1 MIDFL
6 KLPSP
11 CYVLDEELLD
21 RNLAIIDRVRREA
34 GAEIIVALKACAMW
48 SIFPE
53 LARHSDGATASS
65 AAEARLVFEEFG
77 RPAHTYAPVYT
88 DRNIEEILRCSDHI
102 TFNSV
107 AQFERFGPMALL
119 RGISCG
125 LRINPQYSP
134 VETDL
139 YNPCVPGSRLGVTAD
154 LLKELP
160 AGIDGL
166 HFHVLCESRPHH
178 LRLALEAVE
187 KHFGQYLDRIK
198 WLNMGGGHLMTA
210 SWYDCDRLIAL
221 LKAFRSRHPNLR
233 LILEPGS
240 AFTWRTGFL
249 VSTVEDI
256 VENGGVTTAMLDVS
270 FACHMPDCLEMPY
283 KPAIV
288 GAREPQEG
296 DRRWRMG
303 GNSCLAGDYCG
314 DWEFEHELQVGE
326 RIVFEDMIHYTM
338 VKMPAFLA
346 GIRASGESS
355 FKYLQNVFSS
365 VCPKEQGETLALY
378 VAEKALNSYPVPGA
392 CRVHGGGFA
401 GTMQA
406 FVPAKYTGEFRKAV
420 DAVMGKGACMVM
432 HVRPIGATKV
442 L

>member
-21 RNLAIIDRVRREA
+21 RNLATVDRVRRES

-53 LARHSDGATASS
+53 LAKHSDGATASS

-88 DRNIEEILRCSDHI
+88 DSNIDEILNCSDHI
-102 TFNSV
+102 TFNSLS
-107 AQFERFGPMALL
+107 QFRRFGQKALIN
-119 RGISCG
+119 GISCG

-139 YNPCVPGSRLGVTAD
+139 YNPCVPGSRLGVTAEQ
-154 LLKELP
+154 LAAHGGLP
-160 AGIDGL
+160 AGVEGL
-166 HFHVLCESRPHH
+166 HFHVLCESRPEH
-178 LRLALEAVE
+178 LQKALEAVE
-187 KHFGQYLDRIK
+187 THFGAYLDRIK

-249 VSTVEDI
+249 VSTVEDV
-256 VENGGVTTAMLDVS
+256 VENGGVHTCRSPATCPTASKCPTNPPSSERMNPPTAKSAGAWAARAALRATTAATGLS
-270 FACHMPDCLEMPY
+270 
-283 KPAIV
+283 
-288 GAREPQEG
+288 
-296 DRRWRMG
+296 
-303 GNSCLAGDYCG
+303 
-314 DWEFEHELQVGE
+314 
-326 RIVFEDMIHYTM
+326 TM
-338 VKMPAFLA
+338 
-346 GIRASGESS
+346 S
-355 FKYLQNVFSS
+355 
-365 VCPKEQGETLALY
+365 
-378 VAEKALNSYPVPGA
+378 
-392 CRVHGGGFA
+392 
-401 GTMQA
+401 
-406 FVPAKYTGEFRKAV
+406 
-420 DAVMGKGACMVM
+420 
-432 HVRPIGATKV
+432 
-442 L
+442 